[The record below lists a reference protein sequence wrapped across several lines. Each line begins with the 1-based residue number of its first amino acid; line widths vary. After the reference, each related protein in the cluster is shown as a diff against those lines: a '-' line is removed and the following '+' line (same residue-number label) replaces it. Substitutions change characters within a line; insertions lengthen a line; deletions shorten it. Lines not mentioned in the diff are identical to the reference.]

1 MRPFGLQIIVCP
13 TELRGEALELLYHKV
28 PSALRDRLIVQLLLE
43 ERNTDIDLSGL
54 WVAKKQGGRIAG
66 AMLTQAL
73 AGKVAAVWVPEVRSM
88 WRRTN
93 LAAVMVKAA
102 IADFAARGF
111 KLVQAVIDESIGRNA
126 SRDLEK
132 GGLLRVTELLYLERE
147 TTTPLDFANSSPAQ
161 PETIEPQ
168 AGVEG
173 YLTGRTRAATGFNWR
188 SFNETIETEFRR
200 ILQATYNG
208 SLDMPELEGASLTG
222 RYH

>member
-1 MRPFGLQIIVCP
+1 M
-13 TELRGEALELLYHKV
+13 
-28 PSALRDRLIVQLLLE
+28 
-43 ERNTDIDLSGL
+43 
-54 WVAKKQGGRIAG
+54 
-66 AMLTQAL
+66 
-73 AGKVAAVWVPEVRSM
+73 
-88 WRRTN
+88 
-93 LAAVMVKAA
+93 
-102 IADFAARGF
+102 
-111 KLVQAVIDESIGRNA
+111 IDESIGRNA

-208 SLDMPELEGASLTG
+208 SLDMPELEGARSLDDIIESHKSANRFVSDRWRLG
-222 RYH
+222 QLI